1 LVNLSPVN
9 KRAAFAAERVARSY
23 KTTAVCWL
31 CHKTHR
37 LLSYQENEMKRHQT
51 EDIKVTITVERDGV
65 KTRYKKRFK
74 KGEAMLGRIG
84 DFMVKL
90 QEDKPDEV
98 AR

>member
-1 LVNLSPVN
+1 
-9 KRAAFAAERVARSY
+9 
-23 KTTAVCWL
+23 
-31 CHKTHR
+31 
-37 LLSYQENEMKRHQT
+37 MKRHQM
-51 EDIKVTITVERDGV
+51 EDIKVTITVERNGV